1 MTKLLDRVMSC
12 VRGSAAVQFALA
24 LPVLVLFIIGTA
36 QMGILFAAN
45 AGMQQALGE
54 GARLATLFPAPADD
68 VISARIMQTRFS
80 LKSEYLTAPTF
91 THGTS
96 SGVPYVDITLVYK
109 PRLNFVFFT
118 GPQIT
123 MTKTRRAFQ
132 N

>member
-1 MTKLLDRVMSC
+1 MTGLIRLLWHSA
-12 VRGSAAVQFALA
+12 RGSAAVQFALA
-24 LPVLVLFIIGTA
+24 LPVLVLFIIGIA

-54 GARLATLFPAPADD
+54 GARMATLFPRPIDSA
-68 VISARIMQTRFS
+68 ISARIMQTRFS

>member
-1 MTKLLDRVMSC
+1 MTKLLNRLERC
-12 VRGSAAVQFALA
+12 TRGSAAVQFALA
-24 LPVLVLFIIGTA
+24 LPVFVLFIIGTA

-54 GARLATLFPAPADD
+54 GARMATLFPRPTNDA
-68 VISARIMQTRFS
+68 ISARIMQTRFS

-91 THGTS
+91 TSGMS
-96 SGVPYVDITLVYK
+96 GGVPYVDITLVYQ
-109 PRLNFVFFT
+109 PRLNFIFFT

>member
-1 MTKLLDRVMSC
+1 MTRLLDRFKC
-12 VRGSAAVQFALA
+12 CARGSAAVQFALA

-45 AGMQQALGE
+45 AGMQEALGE
-54 GARLATLFPAPADD
+54 GARMATLFPRPTND

-80 LKSEYLTAPTF
+80 LKSEYLTPPTF
-91 THGTS
+91 TSGTAG
-96 SGVPYVDITLVYK
+96 GVPYVDITLVYQ
-109 PRLNFVFFT
+109 PRLNFIFFT